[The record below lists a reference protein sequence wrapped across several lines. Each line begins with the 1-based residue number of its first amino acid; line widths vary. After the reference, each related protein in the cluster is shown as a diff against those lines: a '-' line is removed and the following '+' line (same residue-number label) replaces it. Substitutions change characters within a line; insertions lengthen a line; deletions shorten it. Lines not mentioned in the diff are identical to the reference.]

1 MRLGEEQEG
10 FYMFRSIRRLVLLC
24 LVKVSVWVVV
34 VVRRARAFFRIFDLG
49 LELRQQAVYRSLGH
63 DAV

>member
-1 MRLGEEQEG
+1 
-10 FYMFRSIRRLVLLC
+10 MFRSIRRLVLLC

-34 VVRRARAFFRIFDLG
+34 VVVRRARAFFRIFDLK